1 MKGIKFRIWDKV
13 ANKWLDDE
21 DIYFNQEGEAY
32 LIEERT
38 WAYQSY
44 MHKEY
49 ITEKVEIVRFTGLE
63 DKNGKEIYEGDILE
77 CTSELLTNFGKTK
90 TGRYETTYKQVIWLT
105 DSWGYR
111 VLKSKH
117 IVEGAKRKGLEVA
130 IKFGVICGN
139 IYENPELLEE
149 SK

>member
-1 MKGIKFRIWDKV
+1 MNMREIKFRAWIGESWVYSESISKDNDV
-13 ANKWLDDE
+13 WRILNHEDD
-21 DIYFNQEGEAY
+21 NW
-32 LIEERT
+32 
-38 WAYQSY
+38 WACLEPQQY
-44 MHKEY
+44 
-49 ITEKVEIVRFTGLE
+49 TGLK
-63 DKNGKEIYEGDILE
+63 DKNDKEIYEGDILE

-117 IVEGAKRKGLEVA
+117 IVEGAERKGLEVA
-130 IKFGVICGN
+130 IKFGVVCGN
-139 IYENPELLEE
+139 IYENPELLGA

>member
-1 MKGIKFRIWDKV
+1 MRKIKFRVWDGNLMHNVSELHFCMGPK
-13 ANKWLDDE
+13 LDGNGLKFYGPGVGQGWID
-21 DIYFNQEGEAY
+21 GENVHLMQY
-32 LIEERT
+32 
-38 WAYQSY
+38 
-44 MHKEY
+44 
-49 ITEKVEIVRFTGLE
+49 TGLK

-117 IVEGAKRKGLEVA
+117 IVEGAERKGLEIA

-139 IYENPELLEE
+139 IYENPELLER
-149 SK
+149 